1 VGGGTRTD
9 QGGVRL
15 LSLLTALSHPQR
27 IRILASLAD
36 GRNYVSQLAR
46 DVELGRP
53 LVHMH
58 LQRLEAAGLVKGQLE
73 LSEDGRAMKYFE
85 IVPFRIE
92 VTPAAVVAAAAS
104 LGDDR

>member
-1 VGGGTRTD
+1 MGGGTRTD